1 MSKLKILTIDGPS
14 ASGKGSLSR
23 NIAKHLGFKILD
35 SGLLYRTYAYF
46 SQSGS
51 NIEEISN
58 RIKNEI
64 SFSFNENDV
73 SILHK
78 DKDITSLLR
87 SETTAKIASE
97 LSALPQTREDLL
109 TIQRDF
115 YNQDGLVADGR
126 DMGTVVFP
134 KAALKIFLTASPEV
148 RAKRRHLELQK
159 RGQEV
164 NMLDLIADIELRDM
178 KDRTRTLSPLIPAED
193 SVVIDSSNM
202 SIDEVLSFTKK
213 LTKKEFN
220 K

>member
-64 SFSFNENDV
+64 SVSFNENDV
-73 SILHK
+73 SILHE

-97 LSALPQTREDLL
+97 LSALPKTREDLL

-115 YNQDGLVADGR
+115 YNQEGLVADGR

>member
-64 SFSFNENDV
+64 SLSFNENDV

-97 LSALPQTREDLL
+97 LSALPKTREDLL

>member
-35 SGLLYRTYAYF
+35 SGLLYRAYAYF
-46 SQSGS
+46 SKSIS
-51 NIEEISN
+51 KIEEIPALIN
-58 RIKNEI
+58 NEI
-64 SFSFNENDV
+64 SFTYNESDV
-73 SILHK
+73 IILHENN
-78 DKDITSLLR
+78 DITSELR
-87 SETTAKIASE
+87 SEETAKIASK

-109 TIQRDF
+109 SIQRNF
-115 YNQDGLVADGR
+115 YSEDGLIADGR

-134 KAALKIFLTASPEV
+134 SASLKIFLEASPEV

-164 NMLDLIADIELRDM
+164 NMLDLIADIEQRDM
-178 KDRTRTLSPLIPAED
+178 KDRTRAISPLIPAED
-193 SVVIDSSNM
+193 SVLIDSSNM
-202 SIDEVLSFTKK
+202 SLDEVLSFTKK

>member
-35 SGLLYRTYAYF
+35 SGLLYRTYSYF
-46 SQSGS
+46 SQSGP

>member
-46 SQSGS
+46 SQSGP

-97 LSALPQTREDLL
+97 LSALPKTREDLL

-115 YNQDGLVADGR
+115 YNQEGLVADGR

>member
-23 NIAKHLGFKILD
+23 NIATYLGFKILD
-35 SGLLYRTYAYF
+35 SGLLYRTYAYL

-73 SILHK
+73 SILHEE
-78 DKDITSLLR
+78 KDITSLLR
-87 SETTAKIASE
+87 SETTAKIASQ
-97 LSALPQTREDLL
+97 LSALPKTREDLL

>member
-51 NIEEISN
+51 SVEVISN

-64 SFSFNENDV
+64 SLSFNENDV

-97 LSALPQTREDLL
+97 LSALPKTREDLL

-115 YNQDGLVADGR
+115 YNQEGLVADGR

-134 KAALKIFLTASPEV
+134 MAALKIFLTASPEV

>member
-35 SGLLYRTYAYF
+35 SGLLYRAYAYF
-46 SQSGS
+46 SKSIS
-51 NIEEISN
+51 KIEEIPALIN
-58 RIKNEI
+58 NEI
-64 SFSFNENDV
+64 SFTYNESDV
-73 SILHK
+73 IILHENN
-78 DKDITSLLR
+78 DITSELR
-87 SETTAKIASE
+87 SEETAKIASK

-109 TIQRDF
+109 SIQRNF
-115 YNQDGLVADGR
+115 YSEDGLVADGR

-134 KAALKIFLTASPEV
+134 SASLKIFLEASPEV

-164 NMLDLIADIELRDM
+164 NMLDLIADIEQRDM
-178 KDRTRTLSPLIPAED
+178 KDRTRAISPLIPAED
-193 SVVIDSSNM
+193 SVLIDSSNM
-202 SIDEVLSFTKK
+202 SLDEVLSFTKK

>member
-64 SFSFNENDV
+64 SVSFNENDV
-73 SILHK
+73 SILHE

-97 LSALPQTREDLL
+97 LSALPKTREDLL

>member
-35 SGLLYRTYAYF
+35 SGLLYRAYAYF
-46 SQSGS
+46 SKSIS
-51 NIEEISN
+51 KIEEIPDLIN
-58 RIKNEI
+58 NEI
-64 SFSFNENDV
+64 SFTYNESDV
-73 SILHK
+73 IILHENN
-78 DKDITSLLR
+78 DITSELR
-87 SETTAKIASE
+87 SEETAKIASK

-109 TIQRDF
+109 SIQRNF
-115 YNQDGLVADGR
+115 YTENGLVADGR

-134 KAALKIFLTASPEV
+134 SASLKIFLEASPEV

-164 NMLDLIADIELRDM
+164 NMLDLIADIEQRDM
-178 KDRTRTLSPLIPAED
+178 KDRTRAISPLIPAED
-193 SVVIDSSNM
+193 SVLIDSSNM
-202 SIDEVLSFTKK
+202 SLDEVLSFTKK

>member
-51 NIEEISN
+51 IIEEISN

-97 LSALPQTREDLL
+97 LSALPKTREDLL

>member
-35 SGLLYRTYAYF
+35 SGLLYRAYAYF
-46 SQSGS
+46 SKSIS
-51 NIEEISN
+51 KIEEIPDLIN
-58 RIKNEI
+58 NEI
-64 SFSFNENDV
+64 SFTYNESDV
-73 SILHK
+73 IILHENN
-78 DKDITSLLR
+78 DITSELR
-87 SETTAKIASE
+87 SEETAKIASK

-109 TIQRDF
+109 SIQRNF
-115 YNQDGLVADGR
+115 YTKDGLVADGR

-134 KAALKIFLTASPEV
+134 SASLKIFLEASPEV

-164 NMLDLIADIELRDM
+164 NMLDLIADIEQRDM
-178 KDRTRTLSPLIPAED
+178 KDRTRAISPLIPAED
-193 SVVIDSSNM
+193 SVLIDSSNM
-202 SIDEVLSFTKK
+202 SLDEVLSFTKK

>member
-46 SQSGS
+46 SQSGP

-97 LSALPQTREDLL
+97 LSALSRTREDLL

-115 YNQDGLVADGR
+115 YNQEGLVADGR

>member
-35 SGLLYRTYAYF
+35 SGLLYRAYAYF
-46 SQSGS
+46 SKSIS
-51 NIEEISN
+51 KIEEIPALIN
-58 RIKNEI
+58 NEI
-64 SFSFNENDV
+64 SFTYNESDV
-73 SILHK
+73 IILHENN
-78 DKDITSLLR
+78 DITSELR
-87 SETTAKIASE
+87 SEETAKIASK

-109 TIQRDF
+109 SIQRNF
-115 YNQDGLVADGR
+115 YTEDGLVADGR

-134 KAALKIFLTASPEV
+134 SASLKIFLEASSEV

-164 NMLDLIADIELRDM
+164 NMLDLIADIEQRDM
-178 KDRTRTLSPLIPAED
+178 KDRTRAISPLIPAED
-193 SVVIDSSNM
+193 SVLIDSSNM
-202 SIDEVLSFTKK
+202 SLDEVLSFTKK

>member
-51 NIEEISN
+51 SVEEISN
-58 RIKNEI
+58 RINNEI

-97 LSALPQTREDLL
+97 LSALPKTREDLL